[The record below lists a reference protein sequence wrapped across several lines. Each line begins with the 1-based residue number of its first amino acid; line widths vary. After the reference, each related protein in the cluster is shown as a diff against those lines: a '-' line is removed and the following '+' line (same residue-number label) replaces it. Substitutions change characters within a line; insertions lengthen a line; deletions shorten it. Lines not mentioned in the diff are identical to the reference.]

1 MSEAVLRTV
10 AAAPPPASD
19 LVARFQAVRER
30 SLALATPLSEED
42 CQAQS
47 MPDASPVKWHL
58 AHTAWFWETFVLGP
72 YAGAEPF
79 DADFRTLFN
88 SYYVAVGERPARDT
102 RGLITRPGLA
112 RVKAYRAH
120 VDAAM
125 SRLLAS
131 GELPEAARR
140 LVRLGLAHEEQHQ
153 ELLVTDVLH
162 LLAQN
167 PLRPAYDR
175 ASPRPAAPVDEL
187 RWMAFEGGAA
197 RLGRRAEDD
206 GFGFD
211 NEGPEH
217 LVQLQ
222 PFRIADRLVTQREWL
237 AFMEAGGYAT
247 PSLWLS
253 DGWEVARAAGWRAP
267 LYWEPDAEGGWRV
280 FGLHGLRPLD
290 LHAPVRHV
298 SFYEADAYA
307 RWRGLRLPTEA
318 EWEHAARAGDLREI
332 DDAAWQWTAS
342 AYQPYPGF
350 EPAPGAVGEY
360 NGKFMVNQMVL
371 RGGSSATAP
380 GHATTPYR
388 NFFGPDKRWQFTGVR
403 LAADVRAPGDP
414 RLFRDDVLEG
424 LSRPDKA
431 VPPKWLYDERGSAL
445 FEAITDLPEYYP
457 TRTETALLRDTA
469 AEVSAFLPAGA
480 ALVEFGSGSSTK
492 TPLLLAAAP
501 QLAAYAP
508 IDISADALEPA
519 ARAIAEQFPALA
531 VTPVGGDFTR
541 MERLPPAA
549 EVALTGRPRVGFFPG
564 STIGNFAPEE
574 AQAFLRNARALLGPG
589 ALFLV
594 GVDLAKSPE
603 VLEAAYDD
611 AQGVTAAFDLNLLTR
626 IDRELGGTFDPA
638 RFRHRAV
645 WNAEDSRIEMRLE
658 SLDEQVV
665 TVAERPFAFRAGET
679 IHTENSAK
687 TTVEVFSARAAQA
700 GWDTVR
706 EWRSPQP
713 FAFALVLLRFAG
725 DASDAG

>member
-1 MSEAVLRTV
+1 MSEAALRPV
-10 AAAPPPASD
+10 SAAPNPAD
-19 LVARFQAVRER
+19 LRARYDAVRSR
-30 SLALATPLSEED
+30 SLALAAPLSEED

-47 MPDASPVKWHL
+47 MPDASPAKWHL
-58 AHTAWFWETFVLGP
+58 AHTTWFWETFLLEP
-72 YAGAEPF
+72 YGGAAPF

-88 SYYVAVGERPARDT
+88 SYYVAVGERPARET
-102 RGLITRPGLA
+102 RGMITRPGLA

-125 SRLLAS
+125 GRLLDA
-131 GELPEAARR
+131 GALPEPARA

-175 ASPRPAAPVDEL
+175 APPRAAAPSGEL
-187 RWMAFEGGAA
+187 AWTAFDGGPA
-197 RLGRRAEDD
+197 RLGRRDGDA

-217 LVQLQ
+217 VVQLQ
-222 PFRIADRLVTQREWL
+222 PFRIADRLATNGEWL
-237 AFMEAGGYAT
+237 AFMAAGGYAT

-253 DGWEVARAAGWRAP
+253 DGWDAARAGGWRAP
-267 LYWEPDAEGGWRV
+267 LYWEPHAEGWRA
-280 FGLHGLRPLD
+280 FGLHGLHPVD
-290 LHAPVRHV
+290 PHAPVRHV

-318 EWEHAARAGDLREI
+318 EWEHAARAGALDAA
-332 DDAAWQWTAS
+332 DDVAWQWTAS

-388 NFFGPDKRWQFTGVR
+388 NFFGPEKRWQFTGVR
-403 LAADVRAPGDP
+403 LAADARAPGDP
-414 RLFRDDVLEG
+414 RAFRDDVLEG
-424 LSRPDKA
+424 LSRPHKA

-445 FEAITDLPEYYP
+445 FEAITALPEYYP
-457 TRTETALLRDTA
+457 TRTETALLRETA
-469 AEVSAFLPAGA
+469 HEVAALIPQGA

-492 TPLLLAAAP
+492 TPLVLAAAP

-519 ARAIAEQFPALA
+519 ARAIAERFPALA
-531 VTPVGGDFTR
+531 VTPVEGDFTR
-541 MERLPPAA
+541 LDRLPT
-549 EVALTGRPRVGFFPG
+549 ALDGQPRVGFFPG
-564 STIGNFAPEE
+564 STIGNFTPRE
-574 AQAFLRNARALLGPG
+574 AQAFLRNTRTLLGEG

-603 VLEAAYDD
+603 VLTAAYDD

-626 IDRELGGTFDPA
+626 INRELAADFDPA
-638 RFRHRAV
+638 AFRHRAV
-645 WNAEDSRIEMRLE
+645 WNAEASRIEMRLE
-658 SLDEQVV
+658 SLADQEVV
-665 TVAERPFAFRAGET
+665 VAERPFSFQAGET

-687 TTVEVFSARAAQA
+687 TTVEVFAARAAEA
-700 GWDTVR
+700 GWAMVR

-713 FAFALVLLRFAG
+713 FAFALVLLRAG
-725 DASDAG
+725 EA